1 MTQKNNNENQKK
13 LPSNACSVNTQVQ
26 ILKDVAVAY
35 QSKSD
40 GSNYK
45 DIAQHMGIPP
55 TSVSKVLPFWKQVGI
70 LENKGRNYVPSTILI
85 EFNKQFEWRDESSA
99 WKTLGS
105 ALKDSWFMGAL
116 RTKFQR
122 KNSLSSEEL
131 LQTLG
136 YASGILKKSPKIKSS
151 LQMLLN
157 ILEKT
162 NLVKKEND
170 TDYVIG
176 ELETTRKTFKIEQE
190 KDMIQVSVGAELYAV
205 DSSKLSNFVTTYGKK
220 LGKEIQKAD

>member
-1 MTQKNNNENQKK
+1 MTQNNNNENQKK
-13 LPSNACSVNTQVQ
+13 LPSNAFSLDTQVQ
-26 ILKDVAVAY
+26 ILKAITAAY
-35 QSKSD
+35 QPKSE

-45 DIAQHMGIPP
+45 DIAQHLEIDP
-55 TSVSKVLPFWKQVGI
+55 TGVSKVLPFWKQVGI
-70 LENKGRNYVPSTILI
+70 LENKERSYVPSTILI
-85 EFNKQFEWRDESSA
+85 EFSRQLEWVDTSSA

-105 ALKDSWFMGAL
+105 ALKDSWFMNAL

-136 YASGILKKSPKIKSS
+136 YASGILKRNPKINRS
-151 LQMLLN
+151 LYMLID

-162 NLVKKEND
+162 SLIKKEND
-170 TDYVIG
+170 TNYVIG
-176 ELETTRKTFKIEQE
+176 ELETTRKKFKIEQE
-190 KDMIQVSVGAELYAV
+190 KDMVQVSVGTELYAV

-220 LGKEIQKAD
+220 LGQEILKAD

>member
-1 MTQKNNNENQKK
+1 MTQNNNNENQKK
-13 LPSNACSVNTQVQ
+13 LPSHAFSLDTQIQ
-26 ILKDVAVAY
+26 ILKAITVVY
-35 QSKSD
+35 QPKSE

-45 DIAQHMGIPP
+45 DIAQHLEIDP

-70 LENKGRNYVPSTILI
+70 LENKERSYVPSTILI
-85 EFNKQFEWRDESSA
+85 EFSRQLEWVDTSSA

-105 ALKDSWFMGAL
+105 ALKDSWFMNAL

-136 YASGILKKSPKIKSS
+136 YASGILKRNPKINHS
-151 LQMLLN
+151 LHVLIG

-162 NLVKKEND
+162 SLIKKEND
-170 TDYVIG
+170 TNYAIG
-176 ELETTRKTFKIEQE
+176 ELETTRKKFKIEQE
-190 KDMIQVSVGAELYAV
+190 KDTVQVSVGTELYAV
-205 DSSKLSNFVTTYGKK
+205 DSSELSNFVTTYGKK
-220 LGKEIQKAD
+220 LGQEILKAD